1 MWRDIMVSVRALLVA
16 TLVTGLFYPL
26 AMTGLAQA
34 LFNSA
39 ANGSPVT
46 VNGELRGSLLIGQR
60 FDSDRYFHGRPS
72 AAGAGYDAASSGAS
86 NLAPSNRTWVH
97 AVEDRAHEWR
107 RKTGRTTA
115 VPIELVTASGSGLD
129 PHLSVA
135 AARYQVP
142 VVARA
147 RGIAP
152 RVLEALIERNT
163 EPRALLVIGEP
174 RVNVLRL
181 NLALDAL
188 T

>member
-1 MWRDIMVSVRALLVA
+1 MWRDIVISVRTLLVA
-16 TLVTGLFYPL
+16 TLVTGLFYPV
-26 AMTGLAQA
+26 AMTGLAQT
-34 LFNSA
+34 FFHSA
-39 ANGSPVT
+39 ANGSMVR
-46 VNGELRGSLLIGQR
+46 VNAELRGSALIGQR
-60 FDSDRYFHGRPS
+60 FDSDRYVHGRPS
-72 AAGAGYDAASSGAS
+72 AAGTGYDAASSGAS
-86 NLAPSNRTWVH
+86 NLAPSNRTWVR
-97 AVEDRAHEWR
+97 AVEDRAHEWQ
-107 RKTGRTTA
+107 RKTGRTAA

-135 AARYQVP
+135 AARYQIP
-142 VVARA
+142 MVARA

-152 RVLEALIERNT
+152 QVLEALIERST